1 MQIQFCLTAPNLK
14 VSKAER
20 VTYQIPIAA
29 GATSEIHDIKSAV
42 EYVER
47 ASKERT
53 GFFSKEI
60 QWEDDL

>member
-1 MQIQFCLTAPNLK
+1 
-14 VSKAER
+14 
-20 VTYQIPIAA
+20 
-29 GATSEIHDIKSAV
+29 V

-47 ASKERT
+47 ATKDRT